1 MMNKRQFYD
10 DYLDQ
15 TNNNKIVFEPYT
27 GLLIRKKKQ
36 APSTT
41 QSYLIQNVTRIV
53 YLKKKTTSK
62 LNENASPIESKF
74 DELEFQITKS
84 EKKSKSEYSVNNAI
98 EQVKNNVTLEVL
110 QGSKSK

>member
-1 MMNKRQFYD
+1 M
-10 DYLDQ
+10 
-15 TNNNKIVFEPYT
+15 
-27 GLLIRKKKQ
+27 
-36 APSTT
+36 
-41 QSYLIQNVTRIV
+41 TRIV

-110 QGSKSK
+110 QGSKSKWLKFLFLHYKCLIPFKEISFIE